1 MEEFEDRRRKPIDQ
15 KLRREIQVLVNDAMF
30 LEILEASR
38 GKKISE
44 WVREVIEK
52 ELAALRTPGAEK
64 ENQ

>member
-52 ELAALRTPGAEK
+52 ELATLRTPNTDQERP
-64 ENQ
+64 